1 MELKEK
7 VVLVTGSSRG
17 IGAEIALAFA
27 RKGSTVVLNGRHQI
41 PNDMISK
48 MEEIGCNYDV
58 ILGDISIES
67 DVKRIVKEAI
77 EKFGRIDILINNAE

>member
-27 RKGSTVVLNGRHQI
+27 RKGSTVGFKWTPSNT
-41 PNDMISK
+41 
-48 MEEIGCNYDV
+48 
-58 ILGDISIES
+58 
-67 DVKRIVKEAI
+67 
-77 EKFGRIDILINNAE
+77 

>member
-48 MEEIGCNYDV
+48 IFDGVHLKLQYF
-58 ILGDISIES
+58 L
-67 DVKRIVKEAI
+67 
-77 EKFGRIDILINNAE
+77 F